1 MDWWEIILFVVV
13 ITPIIVLWLGCVLDA
28 ITRPDLS
35 GAMKVLWIL
44 AVLLFPIVGSLVYIL
59 VRPTV
64 IVPADE
70 RPGRHVAGNA
80 AWRNRQRPRRDPP
93 DHQLHV

>member
-13 ITPIIVLWLGCVLDA
+13 ITPIIVLWLGSVLDA
-28 ITRPDLS
+28 ITRQDLS

-64 IVPADE
+64 IVPQTNLMDE
-70 RPGRHVAGNA
+70 TWQGTPRGVTDMGFDET
-80 AWRNRQRPRRDPP
+80 RQTTN
-93 DHQLHV
+93 

>member
-1 MDWWEIILFVVV
+1 MDWWEVILFVVV

-28 ITRPDLS
+28 ITRQDLS

-64 IVPADE
+64 IVPQSNLMEGTWQGSARPATDIGFDE
-70 RPGRHVAGNA
+70 T
-80 AWRNRQRPRRDPP
+80 RQTTT
-93 DHQLHV
+93 

>member
-28 ITRPDLS
+28 ITRQDLS
-35 GAMKVLWIL
+35 GPMKVLWIL
-44 AVLLFPIVGSLVYIL
+44 AVLLFPIVGSLVYVL

-64 IVPADE
+64 IVPQANLLDE
-70 RPGRHVAGNA
+70 
-80 AWRNRQRPRRDPP
+80 AWQGAPRGVTDIGLEESRQTTN
-93 DHQLHV
+93 